1 MDMRLPS
8 ARGLEMSS
16 ATAAEIGWP
25 KVGDKLPPH
34 SFGPFLQDRLQA
46 YAAVSGDDNPI
57 HLDEDI
63 AHRIGLAAPPV
74 HGMLLMSCF
83 APALAAWRRDLRIAQ
98 FSGKFVHPLLR
109 GESAEIS
116 GRVVQSHDGAAPRA
130 IMRLMAHS
138 QQRALLIL
146 AEATLVPQ
154 ERHRR

>member
-1 MDMRLPS
+1 
-8 ARGLEMSS
+8 MSS
-16 ATAAEIGWP
+16 ATAVETGWL

-46 YAAVSGDDNPI
+46 YAAVSGDDNPM

-63 AHRIGLAAPPV
+63 ARRIGLAAPHV
-74 HGMLLMSCF
+74 HGMLVMSCF
-83 APALAAWRRDLRIAQ
+83 APALAAWRRDLRIAR
-98 FSGKFVHPLLR
+98 FSGKFVQPLLC

-116 GRVVQSHDGAAPRA
+116 GRVVQAHDGAAPQA

-138 QQRALLIL
+138 EQRVLLIL

-154 ERHRR
+154 EGYRL